1 MEDALHDALQLCIDL
16 FEGPAQALGVLAHL
30 QAGGGHAAGVGSL
43 CGSVQNAV
51 CQIDLDGLRGAGHVG
66 AFADDGAAVLDQSL
80 SGLLVDLV
88 LGRAGQGDVAGDGPD
103 LAAIGHVGCTL
114 VGLSILLDAAAADFL
129 QILDVSQVDA
139 VGVIDIAVGVG
150 HGDDLAAQLGGLLAG
165 IDGDIAGTGDDH
177 GLAGKAVVAHAL
189 QGLGGEVAQ
198 AVAGRLSA
206 GQRTTEGQALA
217 GEHAALEAVG
227 QALVLAEQ
235 VADLAAADA
244 DVTGGAVHELADV
257 AVQLGHEALAEAHDF
272 HVALALG
279 VEVRAALA
287 AAHGQG
293 GQAVLEGLLKAQ
305 ELQDALVDRGM
316 EAQTA
321 LVGAD
326 GAVELHTVAA
336 VDLDLA
342 FVIDPGHT
350 EADDTLRLD
359 QTLDQSG
366 LLIFG
371 VLLHDGLDALQH
383 LADSLQKFGLIGI
396 ALSQTIVNTLQ
407 VFIRQHNRILLFP
420 VYFHRFCQTTCR
432 TLYHYKAFCG
442 DLQEKR
448 SRKSFKKTEEKMNPL
463 HKNIRPLQKRR
474 SNFYFAEDRH
484 LKRMP
489 FAGEKARRKRQRNQR
504 VYFFSSFSQ
513 ASAAPSRYSPP

>member
-1 MEDALHDALQLCIDL
+1 M
-16 FEGPAQALGVLAHL
+16 GLGV
-30 QAGGGHAAGVGSL
+30 
-43 CGSVQNAV
+43 
-51 CQIDLDGLRGAGHVG
+51 
-66 AFADDGAAVLDQSL
+66 
-80 SGLLVDLV
+80 
-88 LGRAGQGDVAGDGPD
+88 
-103 LAAIGHVGCTL
+103 
-114 VGLSILLDAAAADFL
+114 LLDAAAADFL

-139 VGVIDIAVGVG
+139 VGVVDVAVGVG

-165 IDGDIAGTGDDH
+165 IDGDIAGTRDDH
-177 GLAGKAVVAHAL
+177 GLTGKAVVAHAL
-189 QGLGGEVAQ
+189 QSLGGEVAQ

-206 GQRTTEGQALA
+206 GQRTAEGQALA
-217 GEHAALEAVG
+217 GDHAALEAVG

-272 HVALALG
+272 HVALAVG

-293 GQAVLEGLLKAQ
+293 GQAVLEDLLKAQ

-336 VDLDLA
+336 IDLDLA

-350 EADDTLRLD
+350 EADDAFRLD
-359 QTLDQSG
+359 QTLDQTG

-371 VLLHDGLDALQH
+371 VLLHDGLDALQY

-432 TLYHYKAFCG
+432 TLCHYKAFCE
-442 DLQEKR
+442 DLQERR
-448 SRKSFKKTEEKMNPL
+448 SRKSFKKTEEKMSPL

-474 SNFYFAEDRH
+474 SSFYFAADRH
-484 LKRMP
+484 PKRMP